1 MRRFFRSLC
10 LIAVLA
16 LPFAAIA
23 VAQEA
28 APVQSTTEPTHA
40 EAAEAAHAT
49 IDAVAGHGEAA
60 GDEHGEEKPELL
72 KANPGLFIWQI
83 ILFVAFFAAA
93 SLFVWPK
100 ILGGL
105 KGREAKLLGDLQA
118 AETGA
123 KEAAAKL
130 AQLNQ
135 QLADAQKQAQ
145 KVVDEARVA
154 AGKVAA
160 DVKAGAE
167 REINDLKNRAAA
179 EIKSA
184 KEQAVAEIGAQVADL
199 ATAVAGKILARE
211 VSGADQQ
218 ALVASAL
225 SELAAKN

>member
-10 LIAVLA
+10 LTSALA
-16 LPFAAIA
+16 LPFSA
-23 VAQEA
+23 VMAQEA
-28 APVQSTTEPTHA
+28 APAHPTTD
-40 EAAEAAHAT
+40 AAHVEAPAT
-49 IDAVAGHGEAA
+49 GHGAVVAGHDHE
-60 GDEHGEEKPELL
+60 EEKPELL

-83 ILFVAFFAAA
+83 ILFVVFFGAA
-93 SLFVWPK
+93 SIFVWPK

-118 AETGA
+118 AENGA

-130 AQLNQ
+130 TQLNQ

-145 KVVDEARVA
+145 KVVDEARLA

-160 DVKAGAE
+160 EVKASAE
-167 REINDLKNRAAA
+167 REITELKTRATAD
-179 EIKSA
+179 IQSA

-211 VSGADQQ
+211 VSVADQQ

-225 SELAAKN
+225 AQLSAKN